1 MHKYTRIRQ
10 ITVIRV
16 LKQQMAVR
24 VVSFKVPILQ
34 FIENELNV
42 YKCAKTNSLNFAQ
55 KGLGKTI

>member
-16 LKQQMAVR
+16 PKQQMAVR
-24 VVSFKVPILQ
+24 DVSFKVPILQ

-42 YKCAKTNSLNFAQ
+42 YECAGTNSFNFVQ
-55 KGLGKTI
+55 KGLAENI

>member
-42 YKCAKTNSLNFAQ
+42 YKCAKTNSFNFVQ